1 MKLRKTMAA
10 VMACSIVC
18 GTPAVMVAYQPCY
31 ELTVNASDYEDVVVD
46 DAKFALYED
55 HAELVD
61 IPDNVKGEYSI
72 PETVNGLPVTRTW
85 AIAFANQ
92 PELTSIH
99 VPASL
104 TDLYN
109 SGTFRG
115 TTNLIKVTV
124 DEDNPEYCTLEG
136 VLYSKD
142 KKTICALPT
151 ADPPTEYVVTDNVEI
166 IGSDVF
172 LGYPFESVIMP
183 DSVIE
188 IKMLAFKD
196 MENLKNVKMSNSLKE
211 IGPFTFERDIA
222 LESIDIPASVEEIS
236 RCAFGECASLTSITI
251 NNPECYISNDET
263 TLGVKGATV
272 IRGYSDSTAQKYAE
286 TYGFAFE
293 AIDGASAN
301 TSLGDPT
308 GDGKI
313 DAKDASFVL
322 VEYAKLSTGGESTL
336 SDAEKN
342 AADVNKDGKADAKDA
357 STILTY
363 YAYVS
368 TGGTD
373 TIESYLGYGETP
385 VTMTTSDIS
394 INTTTT

>member
-1 MKLRKTMAA
+1 MKLRKILAAA
-10 VMACSIVC
+10 VACSIVC
-18 GTPAVMVAYQPCY
+18 GAHAAMGTYQPSY
-31 ELTVNASDYEDVVVD
+31 KLTANASDSEYVVVD
-46 DAKFALYED
+46 DAKFELYED

-61 IPDNVKGEYSI
+61 IPDNFKGEYSI

-85 AIAFANQ
+85 AVAFANQ

-104 TDLYN
+104 KDLYN

-115 TTNLIKVTV
+115 TTNLKKFTV

-136 VLYSKD
+136 ALYSKD

-151 ADPPTEYVVTDNVEI
+151 ADPPTEYVVPDNVEI

-183 DSVIE
+183 DSVVEIE
-188 IKMLAFKD
+188 MLAFKD

-211 IGPFTFERDIA
+211 IGPFAFERDTA

-263 TLGVKGATV
+263 TLGVKGTTV

-293 AIDGASAN
+293 AIDGVSAK

-313 DAKDASFVL
+313 DAKDSSFVL
-322 VEYAKLSTGGESTL
+322 VEYAKLSTGGESEL
-336 SDAEKN
+336 PEDVKK
-342 AADVNKDGKADAKDA
+342 AADVNGDGKADAKDA
-357 STILTY
+357 SAILTY

-368 TGGTD
+368 TGGS
-373 TIESYLGYGETP
+373 ISLSEFIANET
-385 VTMTTSDIS
+385 
-394 INTTTT
+394 